1 MLAAARVAW
10 NGNRHV
16 GKGCKNHDVSAQPG
30 RNRLTRSRATS
41 EDSRHEA
48 AFYSAMPW
56 RSRAKHGPAHV
67 EHVKSSSGRF
77 AYSFR
82 LDVKT
87 EGVQSSQVGH
97 GTTAS
102 AEQVAVDDRVV
113 VTDLARTTIYTTL
126 CYGQTQDLLAT
137 TMISRNGQRRF
148 GMVFA
153 NDPDDKHT
161 LPSADNGYGFD
172 DANDYIN
179 RLMYENR

>member
-1 MLAAARVAW
+1 MLASARLAS
-10 NGNRHV
+10 NGDWHV

-48 AFYSAMPW
+48 AFYSAMPG

-113 VTDLARTTIYTTL
+113 VADLGPGKDHDLYDSLGRTD
-126 CYGQTQDLLAT
+126 
-137 TMISRNGQRRF
+137 SRLVG
-148 GMVFA
+148 
-153 NDPDDKHT
+153 DDHDFPKRSKALWH
-161 LPSADNGYGFD
+161 GF
-172 DANDYIN
+172 
-179 RLMYENR
+179 R